1 MMMEKGKG
9 EKKSRGKEEARQK
22 WGKGQNERT
31 EKIGLTIV
39 EVVLDGSG
47 S

>member
-22 WGKGQNERT
+22 WGKGIMGN
-31 EKIGLTIV
+31 
-39 EVVLDGSG
+39 DGG
-47 S
+47 VTVMAYLCFLIF